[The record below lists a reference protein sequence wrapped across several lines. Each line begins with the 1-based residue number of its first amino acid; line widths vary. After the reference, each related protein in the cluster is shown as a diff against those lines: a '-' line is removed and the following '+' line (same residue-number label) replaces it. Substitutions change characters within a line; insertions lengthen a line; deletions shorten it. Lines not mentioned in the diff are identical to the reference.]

1 MEFEM
6 GAKMIR

>member
-6 GAKMIR
+6 GIVRC